1 MNKQKCS
8 LIIIIALMMV
18 ILVFGVMGCMSKK
31 EETSSESKKS
41 GVEKNYGLAYQSGTY
56 NIDDNDS
63 KDTFDTT
70 DVVPDENTL
79 ITNLE
84 SKDYDIEQTETVFD
98 SNINAMTIS
107 AKKKNSFCVITYRLG
122 QTEADKVFE
131 LYEKKFTEDD
141 YYIMAKNGTFVY
153 CVSDDIS
160 FRDAGF
166 NELANL
172 GIQYINHDNFK
183 AR

>member
-1 MNKQKCS
+1 MSKQKCN
-8 LIIIIALMMV
+8 LMIIVLMMV
-18 ILVFGVMGCMSKK
+18 ILVFGVIGCNSKK
-31 EETSSESKKS
+31 EKTSSESKKS

-56 NIDDNDS
+56 NIDDSDS
-63 KDTFDTT
+63 KDTFDAT

-84 SKDYDIEQTETVFD
+84 NNDYDIEQTEKVFD
-98 SNINAMTIS
+98 SDINAMTIT
-107 AKKKNSFCVITYRLG
+107 AKKENSFCLITYRLD

-131 LYEKKFTEDD
+131 LYEKKYTEDD

-153 CVSDDIS
+153 CISDDTT
-160 FRDAGF
+160 FKDAGF
-166 NELANL
+166 NELSNS